1 MMTLV
6 RGGRGGKSG
15 GPCTVMTL
23 ERGGRAG
30 KSGGP
35 CTVMTLVRRHHWQV
49 LNRAVAESDSGSNRI
64 PLAAVSRMDERRKDR
79 SRETS

>member
-1 MMTLV
+1 ME
-6 RGGRGGKSG
+6 GREEAGAAKAG

-23 ERGGRAG
+23 A
-30 KSGGP
+30 
-35 CTVMTLVRRHHWQV
+35 RRHRWQV

-64 PLAAVSRMDERRKDR
+64 PLAAVWRMDARRKDR